1 MARRKK
7 DDEGG
12 EAKSVHDDPKE
23 LAKLLRSNAGSP
35 LAIQA
40 IADQLDPPEAPEEAE
55 EEEATEE

>member
-7 DDEGG
+7 DDE

-40 IADQLDPPEAPEEAE
+40 IADQLDPPEAPEEE
-55 EEEATEE
+55 DEGEEATEE